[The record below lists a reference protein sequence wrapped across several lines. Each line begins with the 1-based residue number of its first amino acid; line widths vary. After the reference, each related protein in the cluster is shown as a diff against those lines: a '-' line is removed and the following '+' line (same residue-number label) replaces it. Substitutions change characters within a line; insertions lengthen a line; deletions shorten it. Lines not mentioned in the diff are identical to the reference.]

1 MQKKRKKIRSNQIKS
16 NPRKIMPL
24 NSIWELLN
32 FLILANF
39 QISERGTNERKKF
52 KKRNIPKFPIHYY
65 TKIAAKTGTHDKII
79 LFFASKRGTVPPKE
93 EQLASMFPFCRS

>member
-1 MQKKRKKIRSNQIKS
+1 MGPIH
-16 NPRKIMPL
+16 
-24 NSIWELLN
+24 
-32 FLILANF
+32 ILANF

-79 LFFASKRGTVPPKE
+79 LLFASKRGTVPPKE
-93 EQLASMFPFCRS
+93 EQLASMLYSIQCYSILLSPEIF